1 MKRRSIACI
10 VILFILSTILL
21 TACEANDI
29 QIPTAMEDVYIY
41 DQAQVIDDSIEK
53 SLNAM
58 LIDLEEKTGIEFAII
73 SIESLNGHTIE
84 DYANATFNTL
94 GIGKADE
101 DNGILLL
108 FSPSDTKVR
117 LEIGRGLEGTLTD
130 SKCGR
135 ILDLHFVPY
144 RDEDD
149 YNSATEMTTKAILS
163 IFMEEYGITID
174 GMDEAVLTPDLT
186 KKEIAIN
193 IAIIILVVLLI
204 FIYVWAMANSD
215 NGDSGGFHGGGFY
228 DGGSSGGFSGGFS
241 NGAGASR

>member
-53 SLNAM
+53 SLNEM
-58 LIDLEEKTGIEFAII
+58 LIDLEEKTGIEFAVI
-73 SIESLNGHTIE
+73 SIESLNGYTIE
-84 DYANATFNTL
+84 HYANTVFNNL
-94 GIGKADE
+94 GIGKSDE

-108 FSPSDTKVR
+108 FSPSDTRVR

-135 ILDLHFVPY
+135 ILDQHFVPY
-144 RDEDD
+144 RDENNYD
-149 YNSATEMTTKAILS
+149 SATEMTTKAIIS
-163 IFMEEYGITID
+163 IFMGEYDITID
-174 GMDEAVLTPDLT
+174 GMDETISTDEESELNILA
-186 KKEIAIN
+186 IAILVIVAFIILA
-193 IAIIILVVLLI
+193 IAIAAFVD
-204 FIYVWAMANSD
+204 SS
-215 NGDSGGFHGGGFY
+215 DSGGFNG
-228 DGGSSGGFSGGFS
+228 GGFSGGSFGGGGGFGGGFS
-241 NGAGASR
+241 GGGGCSR